1 MLRGILPPVSRSGC
15 HPSKTRR
22 ASSDP
27 CLMISYCCMSD
38 EIDKRGAS
46 RRQLPRNARPHT
58 RPYLQTFRT
67 KLRKSLT
74 PTEATLW
81 KALQR
86 SKLDG
91 RKFRRQHSVGNYIL
105 DFYCVSERLAVELD
119 GNVHFDYDAILYDTE
134 RKMFLKDYGIKVLRF
149 ENRLVWMQ
157 ALVPRDSTC
166 RCPWKSGT
174 EKAPPT
180 EPNCVK

>member
-1 MLRGILPPVSRSGC
+1 
-15 HPSKTRR
+15 
-22 ASSDP
+22 
-27 CLMISYCCMSD
+27 MSD

-74 PTEATLW
+74 PAEATLW

-149 ENRLVWMQ
+149 ENRLVFEEIGYVLDRIRSFFGWWEAQDADLTYRM
-157 ALVPRDSTC
+157 
-166 RCPWKSGT
+166 
-174 EKAPPT
+174 E
-180 EPNCVK
+180 